1 MIGNNLKK
9 IRESKNMS
17 QEYVA
22 KALNISRQSISKWEN
37 DRVCPD
43 INNLKSLSMLY
54 KVSIDE
60 LVGKSIEEERQPDH
74 TEKVS
79 KELVEMLLA
88 VAVML
93 ASTLIPP
100 IGIAAAAV
108 IFVKTRKNS
117 YPKIFYILCLI
128 CFLVN
133 IYNCYIIMDSL
144 FFKFGIVTIQ

>member
-60 LVGKSIEEERQPDH
+60 LVGNSIEEER
-74 TEKVS
+74 
-79 KELVEMLLA
+79 
-88 VAVML
+88 
-93 ASTLIPP
+93 
-100 IGIAAAAV
+100 
-108 IFVKTRKNS
+108 
-117 YPKIFYILCLI
+117 
-128 CFLVN
+128 
-133 IYNCYIIMDSL
+133 
-144 FFKFGIVTIQ
+144 